1 MFHIAPSPG
10 FFLTQTTTLNS
21 FQAPM
26 SAVSARRPDLSEARD
41 YLFWQPDDY
50 PPP

>member
-1 MFHIAPSPG
+1 MFYNSLFMG

>member
-1 MFHIAPSPG
+1 MFSIMLSVE
-10 FFLTQTTTLNS
+10 FILTQTTTLNS

-26 SAVSARRPDLSEARD
+26 SAVSARRPDLSQARD